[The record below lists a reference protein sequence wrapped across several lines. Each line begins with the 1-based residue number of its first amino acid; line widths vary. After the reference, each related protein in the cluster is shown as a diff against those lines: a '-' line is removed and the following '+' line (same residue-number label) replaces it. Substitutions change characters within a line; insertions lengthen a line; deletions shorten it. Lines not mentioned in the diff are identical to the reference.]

1 MKIGVTYLLC
11 IYCQIIF
18 IFVHICRGF
27 YSRELFPLLNNLDNV
42 EVKEI
47 ADMLI
52 KHLLLNILFV
62 TYRQIQNISP
72 SKDSIKTSEKCRKNI
87 FVQLLNG
94 AFSFPVGHKT
104 VL

>member
-1 MKIGVTYLLC
+1 MKIGIAYLLY

-18 IFVHICRGF
+18 IFVRICRGF
-27 YSRELFPLLNNLDNV
+27 YSRELFPLLNNLSSV

-62 TYRQIQNISP
+62 PYRQIQNISP
-72 SKDSIKTSEKCRKNI
+72 SKDNLKTSEKC
-87 FVQLLNG
+87 
-94 AFSFPVGHKT
+94 P
-104 VL
+104 